1 MARDANFPG
10 RKVVSMRTVKRRR
23 KRGKLLY
30 EGLIVGAFMTVVIVQ
45 SLNDKIGIPSASALP
60 AASTLMRANFPVCG
74 SAKRYTCIVDGDT
87 VWLKGEKMRLSGINA
102 PEVGNP
108 KCRREAELAAKATRR
123 LRTIL
128 NSNEWSVERFGHDKY
143 GRTLVNFRIDQTT
156 AGDMLIR
163 AGLAHRWEG
172 YKRNWC

>member
-30 EGLIVGAFMTVVIVQ
+30 KGVIVGAFMTVVVVQ
-45 SLNDKIGIPSASALP
+45 SLNSKIGIPSASALP
-60 AASTLMRANFPVCG
+60 TAPALMRANFPVCG
-74 SAKRYTCIVDGDT
+74 SAKRDTCIVDGDT